1 MLNID
6 IVLDLANDYSVNA
19 GVFRDSGNFVKEYAN
34 LCSAT
39 ALYLLALQSE
49 QLDRDQRQELITKCE
64 SYIKLQEEIE
74 HTRFSVDELIATDS
88 PSKKKRKKKT
98 VETSLKT
105 EDDSTQGFQQ
115 QQLLQHASNV
125 DEKDIILAAEE
136 THAYYSESD
145 DSVDFNPNKP
155 MSSKKK
161 ATPKKKAEQA
171 KIKIEPKTPVGSS
184 SQTVEDIQ
192 LVQVSQDPVVVSF
205 N

>member
-1 MLNID
+1 MLRHRVHSPRNILLAYEAKPVCHANQLLVPMRLLGTQLRQQQVLSLFRSNAALE
-6 IVLDLANDYSVNA
+6 ILRSRILDLANDYSVNA

-98 VETSLKT
+98 AETSL
-105 EDDSTQGFQQ
+105 
-115 QQLLQHASNV
+115 
-125 DEKDIILAAEE
+125 
-136 THAYYSESD
+136 
-145 DSVDFNPNKP
+145 
-155 MSSKKK
+155 
-161 ATPKKKAEQA
+161 
-171 KIKIEPKTPVGSS
+171 
-184 SQTVEDIQ
+184 
-192 LVQVSQDPVVVSF
+192 
-205 N
+205 

>member
-74 HTRFSVDELIATDS
+74 HTRFSVDELIGTDS

-98 VETSLKT
+98 IETSL
-105 EDDSTQGFQQ
+105 
-115 QQLLQHASNV
+115 
-125 DEKDIILAAEE
+125 
-136 THAYYSESD
+136 
-145 DSVDFNPNKP
+145 
-155 MSSKKK
+155 
-161 ATPKKKAEQA
+161 
-171 KIKIEPKTPVGSS
+171 
-184 SQTVEDIQ
+184 
-192 LVQVSQDPVVVSF
+192 
-205 N
+205 